1 MDQYPYQE
9 IQCPVKSEMGHMKP
23 QKAVCLA
30 LGHGGARCLAHIGV
44 LQVLQEEKIRV
55 SRIAGTSGG
64 AIVGSM
70 FALTLDALII
80 EEKFRE
86 LIESEPYER
95 MGLSRLS
102 RSRDIETNFWDQ
114 ISTRI
119 KGTVAMHIAQS
130 RMSILKGDLY
140 VQCLEILI
148 GTRDFLRCRL
158 PFLAL
163 ATDLTTG
170 LEVPLSSGDLIEAV
184 RASSAIPGFLPPVN
198 REDHL
203 LADGAICCPVPVCY
217 AGDPE
222 KDVIIAV
229 EVSPHLTRQREH
241 HNALEIMVRAEE
253 INLHHLS
260 RQQTRQAD
268 IQIHPDTGTVSWNEI
283 HRIEEAVAAGRAA
296 AKKVLPEIHRII
308 QN

>member
-1 MDQYPYQE
+1 MQ
-9 IQCPVKSEMGHMKP
+9 P
-23 QKAVCLA
+23 QSAVCLA
-30 LGHGGARCLAHIGV
+30 LGYGGARSLAHIGV
-44 LQVLQEEKIRV
+44 MQVLQEEGIRI

-70 FALTLDALII
+70 FALTLDAFTI
-80 EEKFRE
+80 EEKFQE
-86 LIESEPYER
+86 LIESEPYEQ

-102 RSRDIETNFWDQ
+102 RSRDLETNFWDQ

-148 GTRDFLRCRL
+148 QTRNFSRCRI
-158 PFLAL
+158 PFHAL
-163 ATDLTTG
+163 ATDLTRG

-184 RASSAIPGFLPPVN
+184 RASSAIPGFLPPVLW
-198 REDHL
+198 EEHF

-217 AGDPE
+217 AGDAE
-222 KDVIIAV
+222 KDVIVAV
-229 EVSPHLTRQREH
+229 EVSPPLNRHREH
-241 HNALEIMVRAEE
+241 HNALEVMVRAEE

-260 RQQTRQAD
+260 RMQTRQANV
-268 IQIHPDTGTVSWNEI
+268 QIRPDTGDITWNEV

-296 AKKVLPEIHRII
+296 AKKVLPEIHQVLRNKSLASASRPLG
-308 QN
+308 QNLS